1 MRNKEGYK
9 DPTAGAAIA
18 SVRRQEKRRR
28 KEEKREQKTSESSH
42 VRESEGAELK
52 RSQAGA
58 GNA

>member
-18 SVRRQEKRRR
+18 SVRRQEKRQRE
-28 KEEKREQKTSESSH
+28 EEKREQKAGEGSH
-42 VRESEGAELK
+42 AWEGEGAEPE
-52 RSQAGA
+52 RPQAGA

>member
-1 MRNKEGYK
+1 MRNSEGYK

-28 KEEKREQKTSESSH
+28 KEEKREQKTSEGSH
-42 VRESEGAELK
+42 ARESEGAEPK
-52 RSQAGA
+52 RPQAGA

>member
-28 KEEKREQKTSESSH
+28 KEEKREQKTSENSH
-42 VRESEGAELK
+42 ARESEGAELK
-52 RSQAGA
+52 RPQAGA